1 MYLFDDFNAIFGF
14 NSYNF
19 DKNIY
24 SNFFPPKEYK
34 DRFQQIFLIKI
45 PVFTKKTGEKFLH
58 NNIFLYYIINCFP
71 KYFLSLLL
79 SPIIFYLTES

>member
-1 MYLFDDFNAIFGF
+1 VYLFDDFNAIFGF

-45 PVFTKKTGEKFLH
+45 PVFTKKKKNWGE
-58 NNIFLYYIINCFP
+58 I
-71 KYFLSLLL
+71 S
-79 SPIIFYLTES
+79 SQ